1 MVKLLLTEE
10 ERAIVDILNPGKRE
24 SELPDKL
31 PVDFIINNRVCYLLY
46 EKLGEQLELHFGPY
60 ELERIREKAESM
72 KILIDEASKLSKIF
86 KSNNIDFVMIFR
98 AIESKCDSTDIDV
111 IVKRVQD
118 GELKG
123 ILQKLGYFNTVWGG
137 DKVYVSS
144 KNGNAIQIDITPEED
159 KQSLFDEGKAK
170 ILSNKTTIK
179 GIYVPSSDDELITL
193 IVKSILGCRPI
204 RMSDIIHLSNLLKEC
219 DVDYIRNNIERSLFV
234 PFFHYIYIVNTI
246 YESLY
251 NKGID
256 APLVAVAN
264 ELHKDSKIL
273 KRLSKIE
280 TRKLS
285 LPFHSTIFAKSCLIY
300 KLFYNLKHFR
310 FKAVREDIPIHFV
323 PITGPVK
330 LLKYARSRKR
340 IVACFSGIDG
350 TGKTSHATELVKRFK
365 DMGVPCQYAYCIFE
379 PKISYPFMAFAYLIK
394 SYRRKDYYKSRILR
408 RIWNYIVILDFL
420 YIYFTKVKIPLL
432 IGKNVICDRYVYDW
446 IAALKYDGLYNE
458 RASKILLKIIPKPD
472 LVFILD
478 IPEEVSN
485 VRKDD
490 TKDAV
495 NIKDSDSAMD
505 YLSVHRRS
513 FLEIA
518 QSLNIPVIDA
528 TRDFKELNEEFYK
541 NIIRVYLNMNKRK

>member
-1 MVKLLLTEE
+1 MPKLMLSKE
-10 ERAIVDILNPGKRE
+10 ERAIVDILNPRKRE
-24 SELPDKL
+24 SELPEKL
-31 PVDFIINNRVCYLLY
+31 PVDFIINNRICYLLY
-46 EKLGEQLELHFGPY
+46 EKVGEEFEYKFSPK
-60 ELERIREKAESM
+60 ELEQISEKAENM
-72 KILIDEASKLSKIF
+72 NFLVKEAYSLSKIF
-86 KSNNIDFVMIFR
+86 KSNNIDFVLIFR
-98 AIESKCDSTDIDV
+98 AIRSLCDSTDIDV
-111 IVKRVQD
+111 IVKREQD
-118 GELKG
+118 GEIKG
-123 ILQKLGYFNTVWGG
+123 LLEKLGYFNTVWGDG
-137 DKVYVSS
+137 RVYACS
-144 KNGNAIQIDITPEED
+144 KNGKTVQIDINSEED
-159 KQSLFDEGKAK
+159 KYILFDEGKAK
-170 ILSNKTTIK
+170 ILSNKTTIN
-179 GIYVPSSDDELITL
+179 GVYVPSSDDELIML

-219 DVDYIRNNIERSLFV
+219 NVDYIRNNIERSLFV

-264 ELHKDSKIL
+264 ELHNDSKIL
-273 KRLSKIE
+273 KLLCKIE

-310 FKAVREDIPIHFV
+310 FKEVMGDIPVYFV
-323 PITGPVK
+323 PIAARIK
-330 LLKYARSRKR
+330 LLKSALSRER
-340 IVACFSGIDG
+340 IVVCFSGIDG
-350 TGKTSHATELVKRFK
+350 TGKTTHATKLVKRFK
-365 DMGVPCQYAYCIFE
+365 DMGVPCQYARCIFE
-379 PKISYPFMAFAYLIK
+379 PKVSYPFMALVYLIK
-394 SYRRKDYYKSRILR
+394 GYRRKDYYKSRILR
-408 RIWNYIVILDFL
+408 KIWNYIIILDFL

-432 IGKNVICDRYVYDW
+432 IGKSVICDRYVYDW

>member
-1 MVKLLLTEE
+1 MPKLMLSKE
-10 ERAIVDILNPGKRE
+10 ERAIVDILNPRKRE
-24 SELPDKL
+24 SELPEKL
-31 PVDFIINNRVCYLLY
+31 PVDFIINNRICYLLY
-46 EKLGEQLELHFGPY
+46 EKVGEEFEYKFSPK
-60 ELERIREKAESM
+60 ELEQISEKAENM
-72 KILIDEASKLSKIF
+72 NFLVKEAYNLSKIF
-86 KSNNIDFVMIFR
+86 KSNNIDFVLIFR
-98 AIESKCDSTDIDV
+98 AIRSLCDSTDIDV
-111 IVKRVQD
+111 IVKREQD
-118 GELKG
+118 GEIKG
-123 ILQKLGYFNTVWGG
+123 LLEKLGYFNTVWGDG
-137 DKVYVSS
+137 RVYACS
-144 KNGNAIQIDITPEED
+144 KNGKTVQIDINSEED
-159 KQSLFDEGKAK
+159 KYILFDEGKAK

-179 GIYVPSSDDELITL
+179 GVYVPSSDDELITL

-264 ELHKDSKIL
+264 ELHNDSKIL
-273 KRLSKIE
+273 KLLCKIE

-310 FKAVREDIPIHFV
+310 FKEVMGDIPVYFV
-323 PITGPVK
+323 PIAARIK
-330 LLKYARSRKR
+330 LLKSALSRER
-340 IVACFSGIDG
+340 IVVCFSGIDG
-350 TGKTSHATELVKRFK
+350 TGKTTHATKLVKRFK
-365 DMGVPCQYAYCIFE
+365 DMGVPCQYARCIFE
-379 PKISYPFMAFAYLIK
+379 PKVSYPFMALVYLIK
-394 SYRRKDYYKSRILR
+394 GYRRKDYYKSRILR
-408 RIWNYIVILDFL
+408 KIWNYIIILDFL

-432 IGKNVICDRYVYDW
+432 IGKSVICDRYVYDW

-505 YLSVHRRS
+505 YLSIHRRS

>member
-24 SELPDKL
+24 SELPEKL

-46 EKLGEQLELHFGPY
+46 EKLGEQLELHFGHD
-60 ELERIREKAESM
+60 ELERIREKAEGM
-72 KILIDEASKLSKIF
+72 KILMNEASKLSKIF
-86 KSNNIDFVMIFR
+86 KSNNIDFVIIFR
-98 AIESKCDSTDIDV
+98 AIRSKCDSTDIDV
-111 IVKRVQD
+111 IVKRTQD

-144 KNGNAIQIDITPEED
+144 KNGNAVQIDITPEED

-179 GIYVPSSDDELITL
+179 GIYVPSSDDELIML

-251 NKGID
+251 NKDID

-280 TRKLS
+280 TRKLN

-310 FKAVREDIPIHFV
+310 FKAVMEDIPVYFV

-379 PKISYPFMAFAYLIK
+379 PKVSYPFMALVYLIK
-394 SYRRKDYYKSRILR
+394 GYRRKDYYKSRILR
-408 RIWNYIVILDFL
+408 KIWNYIIILDFL

-485 VRKDD
+485 VRKED

>member
-46 EKLGEQLELHFGPY
+46 EKLGEQLELHLGPY

-72 KILIDEASKLSKIF
+72 KILMDEASKLSKIF

-98 AIESKCDSTDIDV
+98 AIRSKCDSTDIDV
-111 IVKRVQD
+111 IVKRTQD

-144 KNGNAIQIDITPEED
+144 KNGNAVQIDITPEED

-170 ILSNKTTIK
+170 ILGNKTMIK
-179 GIYVPSSDDELITL
+179 GIYVPSSDDELIML

-251 NKGID
+251 NKDID

-280 TRKLS
+280 TRKLN

-300 KLFYNLKHFR
+300 LSL
-310 FKAVREDIPIHFV
+310 IH
-323 PITGPVK
+323 I
-330 LLKYARSRKR
+330 
-340 IVACFSGIDG
+340 
-350 TGKTSHATELVKRFK
+350 
-365 DMGVPCQYAYCIFE
+365 
-379 PKISYPFMAFAYLIK
+379 
-394 SYRRKDYYKSRILR
+394 
-408 RIWNYIVILDFL
+408 
-420 YIYFTKVKIPLL
+420 
-432 IGKNVICDRYVYDW
+432 
-446 IAALKYDGLYNE
+446 
-458 RASKILLKIIPKPD
+458 
-472 LVFILD
+472 
-478 IPEEVSN
+478 
-485 VRKDD
+485 
-490 TKDAV
+490 
-495 NIKDSDSAMD
+495 
-505 YLSVHRRS
+505 
-513 FLEIA
+513 
-518 QSLNIPVIDA
+518 
-528 TRDFKELNEEFYK
+528 
-541 NIIRVYLNMNKRK
+541 